1 MKAFNKALFALS
13 IILLVASCREDTIY
27 AGFKKMD
34 SGAYMKFYSRS
45 DSKVIPRLDDE
56 VTFEMAQ
63 FFNDSMLFS
72 TAGEKPM
79 SLVIKK
85 ADFVGD
91 VPDALR
97 MMHVGD
103 SARLM
108 VLCDSVFVTTMKTD
122 VPEEYVGKP
131 IYYDLKL
138 LSVKPFEVLQAEHKA
153 LLDSLQEAEN
163 EFLSSLKDDPNNVVL
178 ESGLVVLKKQGK
190 DKYAKMG
197 DFVNFDFTVCYPS
210 GDTIMNT
217 FGVEPIEIQYGEE
230 FFCDGFNKAIGLVP
244 DEGVLDCVIP
254 SELAFDS
261 AGYLDYI
268 KPYTSLVVKLKMNN
282 RMDKAAYEKK
292 QAVLEAEKEAEKER
306 CLKKE
311 KKAIETWIKENDV
324 TESPTESGLYIIR
337 KEEGTGDV
345 AQWGDKVLVHYTL
358 NNLEGVILESSY
370 DFNTPITFTIGNG
383 EMIPA
388 IEEALMTMSPGAKVR
403 LIVPSELGFGDVVID
418 ETWLPAYTPVIIDLE
433 LVEIKQ

>member
-1 MKAFNKALFALS
+1 MKALNKILYALTL
-13 IILLVASCREDTIY
+13 ILLMASCREDTIY

-45 DSKVIPRLDDE
+45 GSKVMPRLDDE

-72 TAGEKPM
+72 TVGDKPM

-103 SARLM
+103 SARLL

-122 VPEEYVGKP
+122 VPEEYAGKP

-138 LSVKPFEVLQAEHKA
+138 VSVKPFEVLQAEHEA
-153 LLDSLQEAEN
+153 LLDSLKTAEN
-163 EFLSSLKDDPNNVVL
+163 EFLASLREDPNNTVL
-178 ESGLVVLKKQGK
+178 ESGIIILEKQGK

-197 DFVNFDFTVCYPS
+197 DFVNFDFTVCDPS
-210 GDTIMNT
+210 GDTIMNS
-217 FGVEPIEIQYGEE
+217 FGVEPVEMQYGED
-230 FFCDGFNKAIGLVP
+230 FFCDGFNQAIGLVP
-244 DEGVLDCVIP
+244 AGGVLRCVIP

-261 AGYLDYI
+261 AGYQNHI
-268 KPYTSLVVKLKMNN
+268 KPYSPLVVKLKLNSM
-282 RMDKAAYEKK
+282 MDKVAYEKK
-292 QAVLEAEKEAEKER
+292 QAALALEKQAEKER

-311 KKAIETWIKENDV
+311 KEAIEKWIKDYDV
-324 TESPTESGLYIIR
+324 KETPTESGLYIIR
-337 KEEGTGDV
+337 EKEGTGNV
-345 AQWGDKVLVHYTL
+345 AQWGDKVSVHY
-358 NNLEGVILESSY
+358 NLINMESVVLESSY
-370 DFNTPITFTIGNG
+370 DYNTPITFTIGKG

-388 IEEALMTMSPGAKVR
+388 IEEAVMTMSPGAKVR
-403 LIVPSELGFGDVVID
+403 LIVPSELGFGEVSID
-418 ETWLPAYTPVIIDLE
+418 ETWLPAYTPVVIDLE
-433 LVEIKQ
+433 LVEIK